1 MSEEGTPSK
10 KELKVQRKEAKR
22 LEKEKRNLLTVSEN
36 CKGCGAYMSLD
47 QPFCS
52 GCGAKRMYNRLN
64 WRNLLEDF
72 TDRFLNMEAQF
83 PKTFITLFTKPEDV
97 IDGYI
102 NGTRKKYL
110 SAFSYFAISLTLT
123 GIYMFVMRSWY
134 MDQVLL
140 EESVK
145 VTSPKT
151 TGVDVNWVKDFLGTF
166 LEYQSFFTFLSIPLL
181 AVISKMVFWNYK
193 KYNFIEHIVIYL
205 YAYSHVQIISAA
217 SGILAYWSTSFQIIL
232 STILSLGMIVYM
244 AFVLQRMFR
253 LTIEKILLKTLLF
266 FVVAGVFLTILSV
279 VLGFIGVYLAKSG
292 ALDGIE
298 VYESFKSMVKNQAEM
313 QKTLKEAALQAKDS
327 IRMDSIKR
335 ATRIIQDTIPQVI
348 RDTTKISIN

>member
-1 MSEEGTPSK
+1 MSEEVTPSK
-10 KELKVQRKEAKR
+10 KELKAQRKEAKR
-22 LEKEKRNLLTVSEN
+22 LEKEKRSLLTVSET
-36 CKGCGAYMSLD
+36 CKGCGGYMALD
-47 QPFCS
+47 QRFCS

-64 WRNLLEDF
+64 WRNLIEDF

-83 PKTFITLFTKPEDV
+83 PKTFIALFTKPEDV

-110 SAFSYFAISLTLT
+110 SAFSYFAISLTLA
-123 GIYMFVMRSWY
+123 GIYFFIMRTWY
-134 MDQVLL
+134 LDQAFL

-145 VTSPKT
+145 VTNPDAT
-151 TGVDVNWVKDFLGTF
+151 NVDLAWFGDFMDAIF
-166 LEYQSFFTFLSIPLL
+166 EYQSFFTFLSIPLL

-205 YAYSHVQIISAA
+205 YTYSHVQIISAVF
-217 SGILAYWSTSFQIIL
+217 GILLYWSSSFQMIV
-232 STILSLGMIVYM
+232 STIISLGMLVYM
-244 AFVLQRMFR
+244 AFVLQRIFK

-266 FVVAGVFLTILSV
+266 FVVSGVFLTILTF

-298 VYESFKSMVKNQAEM
+298 VYESFKALVKKQAEI
-313 QKTLKEAALQAKDS
+313 QKSLKEAALQAKDS

-335 ATRIIQDTIPQVI
+335 ATRIIQDTIPRVMK
-348 RDTTKISIN
+348 DTTKTLIN